1 MKKSVLFPV
10 MVACLFSII
19 GASTV
24 QAQQMY
30 KWTDKDGVIHF
41 SETPPTDQQAEASS
55 IPSGPPPMGQDLSTN
70 SGVDGMPSAAQQ
82 RREEI
87 SQSRDKNES
96 EAMIKQAQCSAK
108 QAEVARLEPN
118 RRVFYTDENGET
130 VRMDDQKRVDQVAAA
145 KEFIRKNCN

>member
-1 MKKSVLFPV
+1 MKKSVLFSV
-10 MVACLFSII
+10 LVTCFFSMI
-19 GASTV
+19 GAGTV
-24 QAQQMY
+24 QSQQMY

-41 SETPPTDQQAEASS
+41 SETPPADQQAESS
-55 IPSGPPPMGQDLSTN
+55 NIPSGPPLMGQAPVTDS
-70 SGVDGMPSAAQQ
+70 SVDGMPSAAQQ

-87 SQSRDKNES
+87 SQNREQTQS
-96 EAMIKQAQCSAK
+96 EAMIIEAQCMAK

-145 KEFIRKNCN
+145 KEFIRKNCS